1 MEYQKFD
8 FGGPAANCYLLWS
21 GKEAGIID
29 PGALTPELIQFVQR
43 RELVLQWIINTHG
56 HADHIFG
63 NKAVQDYFKIPI
75 FIHSGDKPMLASPLL
90 NFSRFFG
97 IDFTSPDVARTLND
111 GEIITLG
118 TEKIT
123 VIATPGHTQ
132 GGISLYTP
140 GFLFSGDTL
149 FCEGIGRTDLP
160 GGNYQQLLDSI
171 AGRLFTLPPETLVLP
186 GHGDSTTIEHEM
198 KYNPFVAMR

>member
-1 MEYQKFD
+1 MEYQRFD
-8 FGGPAANCYLLWS
+8 LGGAAANCYLLWS

-29 PGALTPELIQFVQR
+29 PGGPAQELVEFVLR
-43 RELVLQWIINTHG
+43 RELNLHWIINTHG

-63 NKAVQDYFKIPI
+63 NKMLRDQFKIPV
-75 FIHSGDKPMLASPLL
+75 FIHENDRPMLASPLL

-97 IDFTSPDVARTLND
+97 IEFSSPDAEKTISD
-111 GEIITLG
+111 GEIIELG

-140 GFLFSGDTL
+140 GIVFTGDTL
-149 FCEGIGRTDLP
+149 FREGIGRTDLP
-160 GGNYQQLLDSI
+160 GGNYKQLLDMIYS
-171 AGRLFTLPPETLVLP
+171 RLLTLPPETLVLP
-186 GHGDSTTIEHEM
+186 GHGDSTTIGHEA
-198 KYNPFVAMR
+198 KYNPFIGIR